1 MFCLPLSCNLLTLNF
16 LNYTM
21 PLLTLTSDIGQ
32 HDFLAGAIK
41 GQLLQVTSL
50 FTIVDIT
57 HQLSPFNYP
66 QAAYVC
72 RNAIKNFPT
81 GTCHLILVNLFDEKP
96 EHMLLAEH
104 KGHFIGCADN
114 GLLTMILEELPQKVV
129 ALPLDKNEQKNSIY
143 CTTIFAKAFNEV
155 LAGKPLEDIG
165 NAAVSIQVKNP
176 LRPLLGNNWMEGQII
191 FIDNFENVIV
201 NITREEFEEQ
211 RKGRSFK
218 IVFKRD
224 EVIEKICDSYADAQ
238 EGEKLALFNSAA
250 YLEIAINK
258 GNAAGLFGLQGYSE
272 KQNQAQYQ
280 YLNNRLFY
288 QTVKVYFD

>member
-1 MFCLPLSCNLLTLNF
+1 
-16 LNYTM
+16 M

-72 RNAIKNFPT
+72 RNAIKNFPV

-143 CTTIFAKAFNEV
+143 CTTIFAKAFNEI